1 MPGEPDG
8 HLLAYGIDED
18 PLEFVRGRPDLAAAA
33 GWVRQHGGVAYLAH
47 PYWTGTTVSGLA
59 LGGDIAGLEIYNA
72 GCELE
77 VARGLSTVHWDELLE
92 RGERCLGIATDDSHH
107 ADLDSGFAWTWTR
120 VAERSPAAVLAALA
134 SGAFYSSTGP
144 LINELRVA
152 DDAVDVRCSPCA
164 RAALCTGRRRGSSV
178 SAGPSGYCYRGEVV
192 EESEDRLIVRAHLH
206 RPQGAPYG
214 RLELV
219 DDRGR
224 RAWTNPLWI

>member
-134 SGAFYSSTGP
+134 NAAGRSWSVTSRETVPSAPRSG
-144 LINELRVA
+144 RVA
-152 DDAVDVRCSPCA
+152 STCWSRP
-164 RAALCTGRRRGSSV
+164 AAIT
-178 SAGPSGYCYRGEVV
+178 
-192 EESEDRLIVRAHLH
+192 
-206 RPQGAPYG
+206 RPAPLLRQCGALGLLLPG
-214 RLELV
+214 
-219 DDRGR
+219 RGR
-224 RAWTNPLWI
+224 RGVGG